1 MIFNSIWNN
10 PFEQFIVNPIIPLN
24 FVYFDFTISNV
35 TVVLIILVLGVM
47 YTFFIL
53 QNPQTFSLYL
63 NPTILDSH
71 FHLAYI
77 AIQTILEKH
86 VHVKYYQQILFP
98 ITFSL
103 GIFLLMLN
111 LGGNLPI
118 FMSLTSQF
126 AVISAFSLPTILG
139 IFSWQLFE
147 RELTFFRSFHAPGMS
162 SALAMVLFPI
172 EVLTYVMRPVSI
184 ICRLCS
190 NIMSG
195 HIIVKVVLHTIFALS
210 QGKGSSSLIISLLVS
225 ALVFKLVPL
234 LILEVA
240 VSVIQVYVFL
250 VIFCMFLADT
260 FGHHYRH

>member
-1 MIFNSIWNN
+1 MNYNFTWNS
-10 PFEQFIVNPIIPLN
+10 PFEQFIVTPILNLN
-24 FVYFDFTISNV
+24 FVYFDFTLTN
-35 TVVLIILVLGVM
+35 TTLVLTILVLVSI
-47 YTFFIL
+47 YVSLIIR
-53 QNPQTFSLYL
+53 NPKTMSLYAM
-63 NPTILDSH
+63 PTVLDSH

-86 VHVKYYQQILFP
+86 VHVKFYQQIMFP

-126 AVISAFSLPTILG
+126 AIISAFSLPTILG
-139 IFSWQLFE
+139 IFSWLFYE
-147 RELTFFRSFHAPGMS
+147 RELTFFRTFHAPGMT

-195 HIIVKVVLHTIFALS
+195 HIIVKVCLHTIFALS
-210 QGKGSSSLIISLLVS
+210 QTTLSSTFGVSLLVS
-225 ALVFKLVPL
+225 LLTLKLVPL
-234 LILEVA
+234 LVLEVA

>member
-1 MIFNSIWNN
+1 MTFNTFFS
-10 PFEQFIVNPIIPLN
+10 PFEQFIVTPILPLN
-24 FVYFDFTISNV
+24 FIFFDFTITNA
-35 TVVLIILVLGVM
+35 TVVLFILVCGTA
-47 YTFFIL
+47 YFFLIL
-53 QNPQTFSLYL
+53 RNPNTNSLYL
-63 NPTILDSH
+63 NPTVIDSH

-77 AIQTILEKH
+77 AVQTILEKH
-86 VHVKYYQQILFP
+86 VHVKYYQQIMFP

-103 GIFLLMLN
+103 AIFLLMLN

-126 AVISAFSLPTILG
+126 AIISAFSLPTIIG
-139 IFSWQLFE
+139 IFCWLAYD
-147 RELTFFRSFHAPGMS
+147 RELTFFRTFHAPGMS
-162 SALAMVLFPI
+162 SSLAMVLFPI

-195 HIIVKVVLHTIFALS
+195 HIIVKVCLHTMFDLS
-210 QGKGSSSLIISLLVS
+210 VVKGSSNFFLSILVS
-225 ALVFKLVPL
+225 SLVFGLVPL

-260 FGHHYRH
+260 FGHHFRH

>member
-1 MIFNSIWNN
+1 MFTQFYS
-10 PFEQFIVNPIIPLN
+10 PFEQFIIIPILPLN
-24 FVYFDFTISNV
+24 FILFDLTITNA
-35 TVVLIILVLGVM
+35 TVVLFLLVCGTMYFFLILR
-47 YTFFIL
+47 
-53 QNPQTFSLYL
+53 NPKTNSLYL
-63 NPTILDSH
+63 QPTVIDSH

-77 AIQTILEKH
+77 AVQTILEKH
-86 VHVKYYQQILFP
+86 VHVKYYQQIMFP
-98 ITFSL
+98 ITFAL
-103 GIFLLMLN
+103 AIFLLMLN

-126 AVISAFSLPTILG
+126 AIISAFSLPTIIG
-139 IFSWQLFE
+139 IFSWLAFD
-147 RELTFFRSFHAPGMS
+147 RGLTFFRTFHAPGMQS
-162 SALAMVLFPI
+162 SLAITLFPI

-195 HIIVKVVLHTIFALS
+195 HIIVKVCLHTIFDLS
-210 QGKGSSSLIISLLVS
+210 FIKGSSNFFIAILVS
-225 ALVFKLVPL
+225 SLVFGLVPL

-260 FGHHYRH
+260 FGHHFRH